1 MNGQYLVVRIGT
13 QWYGLPLRYVMEV
26 LHLVALNELPGTSPH
41 ILGLAT
47 LRENIMPVI
56 DMRLLFGNAEA
67 KLTLNTPM
75 IALREA
81 NTTSIM
87 LVGDEVDNVVALEG
101 DLQSQAESP
110 YVLGAARNGKRL
122 IMALD
127 VPRLVAEHAQMTPG
141 A

>member
-1 MNGQYLVVRIGT
+1 VNGQHLVLRIGA

-26 LHLVALNELPGTSPH
+26 LHLVALDELPRTSPH

-81 NTTSIM
+81 NTASIM
-87 LVGDEVDNVVALEG
+87 LVGDEVDNVVILSE

-110 YVLGAARNGKRL
+110 YVLGAARNGERL
-122 IMALD
+122 IMVLD
-127 VPRLVAEHAQMTPG
+127 VPRLVAEHAQVTPG
-141 A
+141 T